1 MNDLNITTI
10 PVFETIDNDGNI
22 KFKKVAAYVRVSTI
36 KDLQYSSFKL
46 QTTTYFNKIMNN
58 PKWEYAGIFS
68 DHGKSGTNIIKRAG
82 FNKMIELAKMGEID
96 LILTKSISRFSRDVV
111 DSLETIQEL
120 RNIDVEVYFENE
132 NISSTDPSF
141 DMMLT
146 ILSSL
151 SEEESKSISN
161 NVLWTYKTKMKNGD
175 STTPR
180 LYGYTI
186 KDGNFIINED
196 EAKVVR
202 LIFNLF
208 LEGYKINQI
217 INEIHEL
224 GIKTRTGNDKFSPTV
239 IRETLRNEKYV
250 GDMRLQK
257 STVKDIGMR
266 ASTVNR
272 TKPMYYVHDN
282 HDAIVDRDTFD
293 KVQNIIKER
302 RVKFGPNDDEVKIEH
317 LYANFVYSLK
327 ANKFYRTK
335 INHRNTPY
343 EVKLLELLDKSED
356 RILNVKNVY
365 YRQLDYLFED
375 LFKQINSDINFK
387 YKVDKHFKDTLEKSS
402 INSDIKLLESN
413 IYLLR
418 QKEKAITSSSL
429 LDDAKEEM
437 MAQINNDLIELNIE
451 LTNLKHYQI
460 MSYNYDSGLKI
471 FLKQLKQLDEYDV
484 KDIFNLVIVEDRE
497 NLNVVLKLSNISD
510 DDIDYYSLLK
520 SKEFYNGVFQFSQ
533 TRLHLN
539 VNWRFFII

>member
-387 YKVDKHFKDTLEKSS
+387 YKEIGRAHV
-402 INSDIKLLESN
+402 
-413 IYLLR
+413 
-418 QKEKAITSSSL
+418 
-429 LDDAKEEM
+429 
-437 MAQINNDLIELNIE
+437 
-451 LTNLKHYQI
+451 
-460 MSYNYDSGLKI
+460 
-471 FLKQLKQLDEYDV
+471 
-484 KDIFNLVIVEDRE
+484 
-497 NLNVVLKLSNISD
+497 
-510 DDIDYYSLLK
+510 
-520 SKEFYNGVFQFSQ
+520 
-533 TRLHLN
+533 
-539 VNWRFFII
+539 